1 MLADVSALVSR
12 YSDSCD
18 RGVSVSRIR
27 EPYNVVA
34 RVIVVGKLSRNAL
47 NANIVKSVAVSPL
60 ELRTLL
66 YLLKVEV
73 TFICAMIGR
82 ISIRRKM

>member
-47 NANIVKSVAVSPL
+47 NANIVKSVAVKDLPC
-60 ELRTLL
+60 
-66 YLLKVEV
+66 YL
-73 TFICAMIGR
+73 IGCKTPSTAN
-82 ISIRRKM
+82 IAVLV